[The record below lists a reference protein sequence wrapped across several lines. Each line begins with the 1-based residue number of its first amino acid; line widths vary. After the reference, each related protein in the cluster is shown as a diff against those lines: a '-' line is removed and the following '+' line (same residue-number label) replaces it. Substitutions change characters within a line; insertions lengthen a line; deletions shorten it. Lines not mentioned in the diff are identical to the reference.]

1 MNDAAVWALWRLRG
15 IQTRL
20 PTPLAAPFQRGVER
34 AVARSPAALSILY
47 DIDKG
52 PKEHDYT
59 RRYRQFFGPLRSQP
73 LTLLEIGI
81 LDGGSLR
88 LWKRFLPKARIV
100 GIDLELP
107 DLDLPGVEMH
117 QGDQS
122 DESFLASLA
131 SRYGGFDIV
140 IDDGSH
146 IGAHVRAS
154 FRVLFPALRPDGWYV
169 IEDLQTSYWDSHEG
183 GPVGTPGTAVELIKS
198 LVDRTQADS
207 ATRDIAELHVR
218 LHRIHPEG
226 PRALNGVRLF
236 P

>member
-1 MNDAAVWALWRLRG
+1 
-15 IQTRL
+15 
-20 PTPLAAPFQRGVER
+20 
-34 AVARSPAALSILY
+34 
-47 DIDKG
+47 
-52 PKEHDYT
+52 
-59 RRYRQFFGPLRSQP
+59 
-73 LTLLEIGI
+73 
-81 LDGGSLR
+81 
-88 LWKRFLPKARIV
+88 
-100 GIDLELP
+100 
-107 DLDLPGVEMH
+107 MH

-207 ATRDIAELHVR
+207 ATRDIAELHLFDCIAFIQKAPALSTESGFSVSPKTAR
-218 LHRIHPEG
+218 GRRVSA
-226 PRALNGVRLF
+226 RAPARTPANPDRKVSRSRE
-236 P
+236 PSTNRQAR